1 MNNPNLYFE
10 RGSNLK
16 EIYFGK
22 GEIVFNEGDEGNSFF
37 QVLDGKAGVYVN
49 YKKENEIK
57 LTDVVA
63 GQYFGELAVIESTPR
78 STTVVSESGVNVI
91 EISGTSL
98 SEYFSEQPDKIIAI
112 INNIGDRIR
121 DLSNEYSEAKSVL
134 KSIEENSADKSNESF
149 IKKIQ
154 KYINHYKASVNLYK
168 PSVEATRDEN
178 SIFDEKACNNMEV
191 YTKNTI
197 IFKQGEAG
205 NCMYAV
211 HGGRVSIYSDYGTVN
226 QQKLTDLVS
235 GEFFGEMGM
244 LSQEV
249 RSATAVADEDGTY
262 VEIITEDGLENLFKT
277 NPREVDNILRHISRR
292 LRKLTDSYFNVC
304 KKIYENS

>member
-1 MNNPNLYFE
+1 M
-10 RGSNLK
+10 K

-112 INNIGDRIR
+112 INNIGGRIR
-121 DLSNEYSEAKSVL
+121 ELSNEYSEAKNVL
-134 KSIEENSADKSNESF
+134 KSIEENSTDKSDESF

-154 KYINHYKASVNLYK
+154 KYINHYKASVNLHK

-191 YTKNTI
+191 YAKNTI
-197 IFKQGEAG
+197 IFKQGETG

>member
-1 MNNPNLYFE
+1 M
-10 RGSNLK
+10 K

-134 KSIEENSADKSNESF
+134 KSIEEYSADKSDESF

-154 KYINHYKASVNLYK
+154 KYINHYKASVNLHK

-191 YTKNTI
+191 YAKNTI
-197 IFKQGEAG
+197 IFKQGETG

>member
-1 MNNPNLYFE
+1 M
-10 RGSNLK
+10 K

-37 QVLDGKAGVYVN
+37 QVLNGKAGVYVN

-134 KSIEENSADKSNESF
+134 KSIEENSADKSNESL

-191 YTKNTI
+191 YSKNTI

-235 GEFFGEMGM
+235 GDFFGEMGM

-262 VEIITEDGLENLFKT
+262 VEIITEDGLQDLFKT
-277 NPREVDNILRHISRR
+277 NPSEVDNILRHISLR
-292 LRKLTDSYFNVC
+292 LRNLIDSYFNVFNM
-304 KKIYENS
+304 IY

>member
-1 MNNPNLYFE
+1 M
-10 RGSNLK
+10 K

-37 QVLDGKAGVYVN
+37 QVLDGKVGVYVN
-49 YKKENEIK
+49 YKKENELK

-112 INNIGDRIR
+112 INNIGGRIR
-121 DLSNEYSEAKSVL
+121 ELSNEYSEAKNVL

-178 SIFDEKACNNMEV
+178 SIFDDKACNNMEV

-262 VEIITEDGLENLFKT
+262 VEIITEDGLEDLFKT

>member
-1 MNNPNLYFE
+1 M
-10 RGSNLK
+10 K

-22 GEIVFNEGDEGNSFF
+22 GEIVFNEGEEGNSFF

-134 KSIEENSADKSNESF
+134 KSIEENSANKSNESF

-154 KYINHYKASVNLYK
+154 KYINHYKASVNLHK

-191 YTKNTI
+191 YAKNTI

-262 VEIITEDGLENLFKT
+262 VEIITEDGLEDLFKT

>member
-1 MNNPNLYFE
+1 MQ
-10 RGSNLK
+10 

-205 NCMYAV
+205 DCMYAV

-235 GEFFGEMGM
+235 GDFFGEMGM

>member
-1 MNNPNLYFE
+1 M
-10 RGSNLK
+10 K

-134 KSIEENSADKSNESF
+134 KSIEENSANKSNESF

-154 KYINHYKASVNLYK
+154 KYINHYKASVNLHK

-191 YTKNTI
+191 YAKNTI
-197 IFKQGEAG
+197 IFKQGETG

>member
-1 MNNPNLYFE
+1 M
-10 RGSNLK
+10 K
-16 EIYFGK
+16 ELYFGK

-37 QVLDGKAGVYVN
+37 QVLNGKAGVYVN

-112 INNIGDRIR
+112 INNIGGRIR
-121 DLSNEYSEAKSVL
+121 ELSNEYSEAKNVL

-168 PSVEATRDEN
+168 PSVEATRDDN
-178 SIFDEKACNNMEV
+178 SIFDEKDCNNMEV
-191 YTKNTI
+191 YSKNTI

-205 NCMYAV
+205 NCMYLV
-211 HGGRVSIYSDYGTVN
+211 YGGRVSIYSDYGTVN

-262 VEIITEDGLENLFKT
+262 VEIISEDGLEDLFKT
-277 NPREVDNILRHISRR
+277 NPGEVDNILRHISRR

>member
-1 MNNPNLYFE
+1 MQ
-10 RGSNLK
+10 

-205 NCMYAV
+205 DCMYAV

-235 GEFFGEMGM
+235 GDFFGEMGM

-292 LRKLTDSYFNVC
+292 LRNLTDSYFNVC